1 MGRLFLLPF
10 AFSLLPKK
18 CIFAQNLIRKKMK
31 TLKIIKKEY
40 QRVGY
45 NAQDIELVEYTE
57 GYAEYNDQGQIMR
70 EERYEPDGSL
80 NTLTINTYNEN
91 GELAQTEQYDQDHI
105 LLQKTV
111 NQYDEE
117 HRLVAESNYYG
128 DASDEYVTKYYY
140 DADNQPVKQEVYVN
154 GKLDYVEKTT
164 SYVDGRPDTVTE
176 NDDYGN
182 PMYVHHYQYNE
193 KGQVSVYSRDEVQ
206 NNDRRTLEFTYN
218 EHGDR
223 VKDLIYN
230 YDMTL
235 IAKVIRTFDDK
246 GHQTE
251 IVEEDLDSY
260 RRIAMSYDG
269 DRVVKNTMYSKDGE
283 ITGWSEYEYDD
294 NGKESLAREFIHDEV
309 EPENFRM
316 LRETAYV
323 RE

>member
-1 MGRLFLLPF
+1 
-10 AFSLLPKK
+10 
-18 CIFAQNLIRKKMK
+18 MK
-31 TLKIIKKEY
+31 SLKIIKKEY

-45 NAQDIELVEYTE
+45 DAQDIEPVEYTE
-57 GYAEYNDQGQIMR
+57 GYAEYDDNGLLLR

-80 NTLTINTYNEN
+80 NTLTVNTYDEKGN
-91 GELAQTEQYDQDHI
+91 LAQTEQYDQDHI

-111 NQYDEE
+111 NQYDESGL
-117 HRLVAESNYYG
+117 LVAQSNYYG
-128 DASDEYVTKYYY
+128 DASDEYVTKFDY
-140 DADNQPVKQEVYVN
+140 DGDNNVVKQEVYVN

-164 SYVDGRPDTVTE
+164 IYKDGRPETVTE

-182 PMYVHHYQYNE
+182 VMYVHHYQYDE
-193 KGQVSVYSRDEVQ
+193 KGQVAVYSRDEVQ
-206 NNDRRTLEFTYN
+206 NNDRRTYEFTYN

-235 IAKVIRTFDDK
+235 IAKVIRTFDEV

-260 RRIAMSYDG
+260 RRIAMEYDG
-269 DRVVKNTMYSKDGE
+269 DRVVKNTMFNKAGE
-283 ITGWSEYEYDD
+283 ITGWAEYEYADD
-294 NGKESLAREFIHDEV
+294 GRQSMAREFIHDEV

-316 LRETAYV
+316 LRETVYV
-323 RE
+323 RG